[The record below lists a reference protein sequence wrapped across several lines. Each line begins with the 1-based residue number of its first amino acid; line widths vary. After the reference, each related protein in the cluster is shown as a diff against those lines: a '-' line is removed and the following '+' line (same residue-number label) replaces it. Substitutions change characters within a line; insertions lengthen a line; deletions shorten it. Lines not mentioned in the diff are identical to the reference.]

1 VAIAADVLYPFRRN
15 LVVAASAGTGK
26 THALVGVIVHL
37 VLGASELGG
46 EGLHA
51 PVDPGRIVATTF
63 SRKAAAEVRARVVE
77 ELERLV
83 AGGASS
89 KYRADLDRAC
99 ARAGVPAWTEHHTTE
114 RARRAMD
121 GIGRAQIGT
130 LHGFATTLVRAH
142 ALEAGL
148 SPSFEIAPE
157 DEARQRME
165 DAIVRVLERSLGPD
179 LRDLVDAAGGVDRLV
194 GQIVGLLGR
203 IEEDGRGAAALTV
216 PSDDARRID
225 ETMRALVD
233 HARALAAEEKFAD
246 VAAAMTTAWD
256 GGDPATLEEAA
267 GALCGARMPAKR
279 SPLLEAF
286 HVFRSE
292 LGGGRTMT
300 NPERGRRM
308 VRTWQARE
316 RFGRAG
322 SVARALLV
330 ACQDEI
336 AKDVKKSSL
345 LGFGDVLRIARD
357 VLRDDAAV
365 AGEVSAGLDALLVDE
380 FQDTSRLQRELVQ
393 LLWAREERR
402 VRSAVPAIGDV
413 RPHGLFVV
421 GDRKQS
427 IYGFR
432 GADVGVFAE
441 LCVGLAGEPART
453 ALGIAPGAAWEPPE
467 PLADFVSLRDNRRGN
482 AGLLAFANA
491 FSRERFTVREPPP
504 ELYEI
509 AYVPE
514 TEDLRVPDGSDATVR
529 AQTTWLRWGDEDKVS
544 RVDEGVAIAARIR
557 AMIEAGEPRVR
568 GNPPQFRDVA
578 ILAPTNEMLDA
589 AAFALAQAG
598 VPHVV
603 AGRGFYASTEVRDLR
618 SLLALVVD
626 PKDKLAMLEVLRGPW
641 MGAHDATLLGLTEP
655 GRGLA
660 EIGPAWERG
669 ERRALVRQGD
679 KDGLAKLRRVVSD
692 LWRNLD
698 RLGPGGVLREAV
710 RELALEE
717 VLVLLP
723 RGEQRVANVRK
734 LVAMA
739 EREPNVVRFLERLD
753 RSMEREASE
762 SEAATFSDEDDAVR
776 LLTIH
781 ASKGLDF
788 PIVFLPELG
797 RMPRP
802 RERGTLAIDLG
813 VAGDAPIL
821 AVRVPD
827 ARGGTLEPPSFA
839 RATRTADRR
848 DRAERQRLAYVAA
861 TRASEAMVLVG
872 DRKPPKSGDG
882 LRWFATDAAALRALA
897 EREDRAAAA
906 GLVVEK
912 VEREPVR
919 LAAAAVDVAV
929 PPPPIDPRPAP
940 PPWRSLAI
948 APTSLQDFAHCAR
961 RFQLVHVLGLPE
973 RSAAPRVVVEPEE
986 TEATEDGVVAGPR
999 LDARAEGTLAHHVL
1013 ERLPREVFGTADA
1026 ARVASEVL
1034 VREGIAADH
1043 PRHAV
1048 VVARVAKFAGGAYA
1062 ARVAQGGGDLARE
1075 VPFVLRVD
1083 GAGGRTVALRG
1094 SIDLLVTWP
1103 DGSIEVV
1110 DYKRARGPS
1119 SDPYAFQL
1127 DLYLLAAR
1135 GLYPR
1140 APRMRAGIVF
1150 LGGDAGE
1157 PVWRVARDPA
1167 RMRAHL
1173 AELATKLV
1181 LARWT
1186 ESFPR
1191 VAPPRCRAIR
1201 CGYFR
1206 SCHPGE
1212 ATTDPA

>member
-1 VAIAADVLYPFRRN
+1 MESPADLLFPFRRN

-26 THALVGVIVHL
+26 THALVGVIVHM
-37 VLGASELGG
+37 VVGAGELGG
-46 EGLHA
+46 NGLHA
-51 PVDPGRIVATTF
+51 PVDPSRIVATTF
-63 SRKAAAEVRARVVE
+63 SRKAAAEIRARVVE

-83 AGGASS
+83 AGDPSA

-99 ARAGVPAWTEHHTTE
+99 ERVGALPWGDHHVKE
-114 RARRAMD
+114 RARKALD

-148 SPSFEIAPE
+148 SPSFEIAAE
-157 DEARQRME
+157 DDARKRIE
-165 DAIVRVLERSLGPD
+165 EAIVRVLERRLGPD

-194 GQIVGLLGR
+194 AQLASQLAR
-203 IEEDGRGAAALTV
+203 LEEDGRGAAALTV
-216 PSDDARRID
+216 ASDDARRID
-225 ETMRALVD
+225 DAMRELVE
-233 HARALAAEEKFAD
+233 HARALSSEEKLAEVATGMLSAWSAAEPGAIVD
-246 VAAAMTTAWD
+246 AAT
-256 GGDPATLEEAA
+256 
-267 GALCGARMPAKR
+267 ALCGLRLSAKR
-279 SPLLEAF
+279 GPALEAF
-286 HVFRSE
+286 QVFRGE
-292 LGGGRTMT
+292 LPGGRIT
-300 NPERGRRM
+300 NPERGRRLA
-308 VRTWQARE
+308 RTWLARD
-316 RFGRAG
+316 RFCGAATA
-322 SVARALLV
+322 ARALLV
-330 ACQDEI
+330 ECQDEI
-336 AKDVKKSSL
+336 AKDVQRTSL
-345 LGFGDVLRIARD
+345 LGFGDVLRVARD
-357 VLRDDAAV
+357 VLRDDMGAAREV
-365 AGEVSAGLDALLVDE
+365 AASLDALLVDE

-393 LLWAREERR
+393 LLWARDERR
-402 VRSAVPAIGDV
+402 VAGEVPAIGDV

-441 LCVGLAGEPART
+441 LCVGLAGAPARS
-453 ALGIAPGAAWEPPE
+453 ALGIAPGAAWEPAT
-467 PLADFVSLRDNRRGN
+467 PLADFVSLRHNRRGN

-514 TEDLRVPDGSDATVR
+514 TEDLVVPPERDATVHV
-529 AQTTWLRWGDEDKVS
+529 ATTWLRWDEDAKVS
-544 RVDEGVAIAARIR
+544 RVDEGVAIADRIHR
-557 AMIEAGEPRVR
+557 MIDLGEPRVR
-568 GNPPQFRDVA
+568 GNPPSYRDVA
-578 ILAPTNEMLDA
+578 VLAPTNEMLDA

-603 AGRGFYASTEVRDLR
+603 AGRGFYASTEVHDLR
-618 SLLALVVD
+618 SMLALVLD
-626 PKDKLAMLEVLRGPW
+626 PKDRLAMLEVLRGPW
-641 MGAHDATLLGLTEP
+641 MGAHDESLLALTDP

-660 EIGPAWERG
+660 EIGVAWERG
-669 ERRALVRQGD
+669 ERRGLARAEDRDALVR
-679 KDGLAKLRRVVSD
+679 LRGVVSE

-723 RGEQRVANVRK
+723 RGEQRIANVRK
-734 LVAMA
+734 LVALA

-753 RSMEREASE
+753 HLIDRDASE

-776 LLTIH
+776 LLTVH

-797 RMPRP
+797 RMPRV

-813 VAGDAPIL
+813 TAGEAPVI
-821 AVRVPD
+821 AARIPD
-827 ARGGTLEPPSFA
+827 PQGGTLEPPSYT
-839 RATRTADRR
+839 RVIRTADRR

-861 TRASEAMVLVG
+861 TRASTAMILLG
-872 DRKPPKSGDG
+872 DRRPPKSGDG
-882 LRWFATDAAALRALA
+882 LRYFATDAAALRALA
-897 EREDRAAAA
+897 EDPLRAEAAALA
-906 GLVVEK
+906 VEVVPPTE
-912 VEREPVR
+912 VR
-919 LAAAAVDVAV
+919 SALSPDASPL
-929 PPPPIDPRPAP
+929 PPPPIDPRPSP
-940 PPWRSLAI
+940 PAWRSLAI
-948 APTSLQDFAHCAR
+948 APTSLQDFSHCPR

-973 RSAAPRVVVEPEE
+973 RVPAALAIAEPREQES
-986 TEATEDGVVAGPR
+986 GAGTAR
-999 LDARAEGTLAHHVL
+999 LDARAEGTLAHRVL
-1013 ERLPREVFGTADA
+1013 ERLPKDAFGSPDV
-1026 ARVASEVL
+1026 ARIASEML
-1034 VREGIAADH
+1034 AREGIAPDDPA
-1043 PRHAV
+1043 HAL

-1062 ARVAQGGGDLARE
+1062 ARVARGGGDLARE
-1075 VPFVLRVD
+1075 VPFVLRVPD
-1083 GAGGRTVALRG
+1083 AEGRVVALRG

-1103 DGSIEVV
+1103 NGSVEVV

-1135 GLYPR
+1135 EMHPR

-1157 PVWRVARDPA
+1157 PVWRASKDPA

-1173 AELATKLV
+1173 AELAAKLV
-1181 LARWT
+1181 HARWT

-1191 VAPPRCRAIR
+1191 VPPPRCRAIR

-1212 ATTDPA
+1212 RTTERA

>member
-1 VAIAADVLYPFRRN
+1 MAEPLRSADVLYPFRRN

-46 EGLHA
+46 AGLRA

-63 SRKAAAEVRARVVE
+63 SRKAAAEIRARVVE

-83 AGGASS
+83 AGGAGS

-99 ARAGVPAWTEHHTTE
+99 IRASAAPWSERDVKE
-114 RARRAMD
+114 RARKALD

-157 DEARQRME
+157 DEARQRLE

-179 LRDLVDAAGGVDRLV
+179 LRDFVDAAGGVDRLV
-194 GQIVGLLGR
+194 GQIVGQLGR
-203 IEEDGRGAAALTV
+203 IEEDGRGAAALTI
-216 PSDDARRID
+216 PADDARRIED
-225 ETMRALVD
+225 AMRAFVD
-233 HARALAAEEKFAD
+233 HARALVSEEKLAL
-246 VAAAMTTAWD
+246 AATALTAAWD
-256 GGDPATLEEAA
+256 SGDPARLEEAA
-267 GALCGARMPAKR
+267 GVLAGARMPAKR

-286 HVFRSE
+286 CVFRSE
-292 LGGGRTMT
+292 LLGGRAMT
-300 NPERGRRM
+300 NPERGRRL
-308 VRTWQARE
+308 VRTWLARE
-316 RFGRAG
+316 RFERAG
-322 SVARALLV
+322 VVARALLV
-330 ACQDEI
+330 QCQDEI
-336 AKDVKKSSL
+336 AKDVKRSSL

-357 VLRDDAAV
+357 VLRDDAGV
-365 AGEVSAGLDALLVDE
+365 ARDVSGSLDALLVDE

-402 VRSAVPAIGDV
+402 VTGEVPALGDV
-413 RPHGLFVV
+413 RPDGLFVV

-441 LCVGLAGEPART
+441 LCVGLAGAPARI

-467 PLADFVSLRDNRRGN
+467 PLADFVSLRHNRRGT

-491 FSRERFTVREPPP
+491 FSRERFAVREPPP

-514 TEDLRVPDGSDATVR
+514 TEDLLVPDEGEHPPR
-529 AQTTWLRWGDEDKVS
+529 ACTTWLRWDEDDKVS
-544 RVDEGVAIAARIR
+544 RVDEGVAIADRIR
-557 AMIEAGEPRVR
+557 TMVEAGEPRVR
-568 GNPPQFRDVA
+568 GNPPQYRDVA

-618 SLLALVVD
+618 SMLALVLD

-641 MGAHDATLLGLTEP
+641 MGAHDVTLLGLTEP

-669 ERRALVRQGD
+669 ERRSLMHPDDA
-679 KDGLAKLRRVVSD
+679 DGLGTLRRVVGE

-723 RGEQRVANVRK
+723 RGEQRIANVRK
-734 LVAMA
+734 LLAMA

-753 RSMEREASE
+753 RAMDRDASE

-776 LLTIH
+776 LLTVH

-802 RERGTLAIDLG
+802 RERGTIAIDLG
-813 VAGDAPIL
+813 VAFEAPVL
-821 AVRVPD
+821 TVRIPD

-839 RATRTADRR
+839 RVTRTADRR
-848 DRAERQRLAYVAA
+848 DRAERQRLSYVAA

-872 DRKPPKSGDG
+872 DRRPPKSGDG
-882 LRWFATDAAALRALA
+882 LRYYATDAASLRALA
-897 EREDRAAAA
+897 ARDETAAAA
-906 GLVVEK
+906 ALVVERVTK
-912 VEREPVR
+912 APLRTSQASPER
-919 LAAAAVDVAV
+919 AAPPLPTDPR
-929 PPPPIDPRPAP
+929 PPPPG
-940 PPWRSLAI
+940 WRSLAV
-948 APTSLQDFAHCAR
+948 APTSLQDFAHCPR

-973 RSAAPRVVVEPEE
+973 RSPAPRVAVEPEE
-986 TEATEDGVVAGPR
+986 SEEGAGPAR

-1013 ERLPREVFGTADA
+1013 ERLPPDVFGTALA
-1026 ARVASEVL
+1026 AGAASDL
-1034 VREGIAADH
+1034 LAREGLGTDH

-1062 ARVAQGGGDLARE
+1062 ARVAQGRGDLARE
-1075 VPFVLRVD
+1075 VPFVLRVAD
-1083 GAGGRTVALRG
+1083 AEGRTLALRG

-1103 DGSIEVV
+1103 DGTVEVV

-1119 SDPYAFQL
+1119 PNPYGFQL
-1127 DLYLLAAR
+1127 DLYLLAAHE
-1135 GLYPR
+1135 LHPR

-1157 PVWRVARDPA
+1157 PVWRSSRDPA
-1167 RMRAHL
+1167 RTRAHL
-1173 AELATKLV
+1173 ADLAAKLV
-1181 LARWT
+1181 HARWT
-1186 ESFPR
+1186 SSFPR
-1191 VAPPRCRAIR
+1191 VAPPRCREIR

-1212 ATTDPA
+1212 KTTEPA

>member
-1 VAIAADVLYPFRRN
+1 VATTADVLFPFRRN

-26 THALVGVIVHL
+26 THALVGVVVHL

-46 EGLHA
+46 AGLHA

-63 SRKAAAEVRARVVE
+63 SRKAAAEIRARVVE

-83 AGGASS
+83 AGGAGS
-89 KYRADLDRAC
+89 KYRGDLDRAC
-99 ARAGVPAWTEHHTTE
+99 ARAGVAPWSEHHLRD
-114 RARRAMD
+114 RARKAMD

-130 LHGFATTLVRAH
+130 LHGFATTLVRAY

-157 DEARQRME
+157 DEARERME
-165 DAIVRVLERSLGPD
+165 AVIVRVLERSLGQD
-179 LRDLVDAAGGVDRLV
+179 LRDFVDAAGGVDRLV
-194 GQIVGLLGR
+194 GQIMGQLGR

-216 PSDDARRID
+216 PKDDARLID
-225 ETMRALVD
+225 ETMRAFVD
-233 HARALAAEEKFAD
+233 HARALSAEAKFAEL
-246 VAAAMTTAWD
+246 AAAVTAAWEA
-256 GGDPATLEEAA
+256 GDPATLQDAA
-267 GALCGARMPAKR
+267 GALSGARMPAKR
-279 SPLLEAF
+279 SPALEAF
-286 HVFRSE
+286 HVFRTE
-292 LGGGRTMT
+292 LGGGRAMT
-300 NPERGRRM
+300 NPERGRRL

-316 RFGRAG
+316 RFEHAAAM
-322 SVARALLV
+322 ARALLV
-330 ACQDEI
+330 QCQDEL
-336 AKDVKKSSL
+336 AKEVKKSSL

-357 VLRDDAAV
+357 VLRDDAVV
-365 AGEVSAGLDALLVDE
+365 AREVSDGLDALLVDE

-402 VRSAVPAIGDV
+402 VRGEIPEIGDV

-441 LCVGLAGEPART
+441 LCVGLAGAPARV

-467 PLADFVSLRDNRRGN
+467 PLADFVSLRHNRRGN

-514 TEDLRVPDGSDATVR
+514 TEDLLVPGDGDGDVAPRIS
-529 AQTTWLRWGDEDKVS
+529 TTWLRWNEGEKVS
-544 RVDEGVAIAARIR
+544 RVDEGVEIAGRIR
-557 AMIEAGEPRVR
+557 SMIEKGEPRVR

-618 SLLALVVD
+618 SMLLLVMD
-626 PKDKLAMLEVLRGPW
+626 PKDKLALLEVLRGPW
-641 MGAHDATLLGLTEP
+641 TGAHDATLLGLTEP

-660 EIGPAWERG
+660 EIGPAWDAG
-669 ERRALVRQGD
+669 DRRALVRAGD
-679 KDGLAKLRRVVSD
+679 RDGLAELRRVVTD

-753 RSMEREASE
+753 RAMDREASE

-776 LLTIH
+776 LLTVH

-813 VAGDAPIL
+813 VAGEAPVL
-821 AVRVPD
+821 AVRIPD
-827 ARGGTLEPPSFA
+827 AEGGALEPPSFA

-872 DRKPPKSGDG
+872 DRSQPKSGDG
-882 LRWFATDAAALRALA
+882 VRYFATDAAALRALA
-897 EREDRAAAA
+897 EREETAAAASLAVEHVEKAPLRAAASP
-906 GLVVEK
+906 GEG
-912 VEREPVR
+912 P
-919 LAAAAVDVAV
+919 V
-929 PPPPIDPRPAP
+929 PPLPTDPRPSP
-940 PPWRSLAI
+940 PGWRTVAM
-948 APTSLQDFAHCAR
+948 APTSLQDFAHCPR

-973 RSAAPRVVVEPEE
+973 RSPAPRVVEPEE
-986 TEATEDGVVAGPR
+986 AEDGAGVAR

-1013 ERLPREVFGTADA
+1013 ERLPPEVFGTPDA

-1034 VREGIAADH
+1034 AREGIGTLH

-1062 ARVAQGGGDLARE
+1062 ARVAEGGGELARE
-1075 VPFVLRVD
+1075 VPFVLRVAD
-1083 GAGGRTVALRG
+1083 AEGRTIALRG
-1094 SIDLLVTWP
+1094 SIDLLVAWP
-1103 DGSIEVV
+1103 DGTVEVV

-1119 SDPYAFQL
+1119 PDPYAFQL

-1135 GLYPR
+1135 ELHPR
-1140 APRMRAGIVF
+1140 ARRMRAGIVF

-1157 PVWRVARDPA
+1157 PVWRVSRDPA
-1167 RMRAHL
+1167 KMRAHL
-1173 AELATKLV
+1173 AELAAELV
-1181 LARWT
+1181 HARWT

-1191 VAPPRCRAIR
+1191 VAPPHCRAIR

-1212 ATTDPA
+1212 QTT